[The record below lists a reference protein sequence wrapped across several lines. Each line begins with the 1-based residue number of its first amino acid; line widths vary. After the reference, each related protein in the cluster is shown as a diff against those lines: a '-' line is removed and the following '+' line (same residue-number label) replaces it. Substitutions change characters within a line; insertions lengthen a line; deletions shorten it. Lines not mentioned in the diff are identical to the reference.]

1 MKISKNFIYF
11 LFFGVLTVSIDYF
24 VYTFFYHNFFGNSIS
39 KSIGFLMGTLFSFYS
54 NKKYNYKIK
63 GNTYRYLINFLLL
76 YSMTLFFNV
85 FINKILILILSN
97 NLYRIQLSFLIAT
110 VISATMNFLGMN
122 FLVFKINEKN
132 K

>member
-1 MKISKNFIYF
+1 
-11 LFFGVLTVSIDYF
+11 
-24 VYTFFYHNFFGNSIS
+24 
-39 KSIGFLMGTLFSFYS
+39 
-54 NKKYNYKIK
+54 
-63 GNTYRYLINFLLL
+63 
-76 YSMTLFFNV
+76 MTLFFNV